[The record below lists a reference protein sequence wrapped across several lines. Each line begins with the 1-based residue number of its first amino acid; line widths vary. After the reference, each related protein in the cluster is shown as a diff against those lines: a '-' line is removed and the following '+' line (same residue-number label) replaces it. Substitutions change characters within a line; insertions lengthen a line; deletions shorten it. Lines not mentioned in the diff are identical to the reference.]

1 VVVVVV
7 ILRFVSGCACVVNKL
22 QPGDLTSLST
32 GIRLLLIFCMSLCTF
47 QGPDM
52 EAHRLRN
59 CYTISA
65 PVSKTEPELQ
75 VPAHIQLRWSKLTPN
90 ATAPTRGSAE
100 AAGFDLYAA
109 YDITIP
115 ARGKALVKTDIQVS
129 NCECSF
135 YQNIGQPPALSFKM
149 AGYN

>member
-1 VVVVVV
+1 MV

-52 EAHRLRN
+52 EAHRL
-59 CYTISA
+59 TISA
-65 PVSKTEPELQ
+65 PVSRTEPELQ

-135 YQNIGQPPALSFKM
+135 YQKSDNPPLSPSKWPAIIRLCVLHM
-149 AGYN
+149 